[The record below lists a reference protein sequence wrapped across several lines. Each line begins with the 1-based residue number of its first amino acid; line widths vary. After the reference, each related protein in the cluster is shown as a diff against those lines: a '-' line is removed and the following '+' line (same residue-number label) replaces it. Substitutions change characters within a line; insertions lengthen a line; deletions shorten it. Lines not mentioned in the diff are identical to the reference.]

1 MDKNPSANAGDMS
14 LIPGPG
20 RFQMLQA
27 TKAHVPQLLKPLN
40 LETVLCNK
48 RSHRNKKPMQHK
60 EEEPLLSRTR
70 ENPRAA
76 VMTQCNPKV
85 NKEV

>member
-48 RSHRNKKPMQHK
+48 RSHRNEKPMQHK

-85 NKEV
+85 NK